1 MVRTMSFRILAF
13 LVLTVVESAH
23 YLKVCLFGLLLWW
36 EIICVFLNVYCGAS
50 QTLKIVNRIWLW
62 SNYPVRIRYDN
73 QSLDKEVRLK
83 CSFIWIKSLCL
94 TQHVWE
100 FSISQRETTLSSP
113 LNTLTPV
120 YNVYKLCRG
129 MW

>member
-1 MVRTMSFRILAF
+1 MS
-13 LVLTVVESAH
+13 VLIMAVSMLNKRRVMIVV
-23 YLKVCLFGLLLWW
+23 LFVQRSS
-36 EIICVFLNVYCGAS
+36 IFYIS
-50 QTLKIVNRIWLW
+50 LW
-62 SNYPVRIRYDN
+62 SNYIVSIRYNN
-73 QSLDKEVRLK
+73 QSL
-83 CSFIWIKSLCL
+83 IKQLAGIYLQMNKKSCNTHSHTHTHTHTHIHTHRH

-129 MW
+129 M